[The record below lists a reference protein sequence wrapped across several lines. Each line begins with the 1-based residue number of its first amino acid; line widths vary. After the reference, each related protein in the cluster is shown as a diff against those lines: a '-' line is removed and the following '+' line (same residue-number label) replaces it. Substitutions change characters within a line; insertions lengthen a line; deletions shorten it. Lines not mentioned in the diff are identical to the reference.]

1 MSVHFLCVST
11 SASAPVECECLQNN
25 CLHNHRLARILSNEN
40 FERDSFVQKSENN
53 LQLPQGRLRRRQ
65 RKKFRKKILPI
76 EIAVSFSF
84 SEYKNTHLGR
94 AAVVAQLVERS
105 LPTLEICSSNTVSDK
120 VYLLSNEKTKVRKNR
135 GREWPNLPTIHA

>member
-1 MSVHFLCVST
+1 MKISSEIALFKK
-11 SASAPVECECLQNN
+11 
-25 CLHNHRLARILSNEN
+25 ARIICSFLKADYDGGNE
-40 FERDSFVQKSENN
+40 RN
-53 LQLPQGRLRRRQ
+53 LE
-65 RKKFRKKILPI
+65 KILPI